1 MGWGEAHQLRSLC
14 DHEDPYPRNMI
25 PSPALHAYVHIH
37 SHRCTHVYTHA
48 HTLIHVHT
56 RTHLHESF
64 WRQNRRILS
73 SELIWTTL
81 AAWGF
86 RLDPKYLPPPK
97 KRKYSLLTINLVNR
111 RKYTIEMCLVKP
123 THNSKT
129 REAEAG
135 DWGQPGQQNNPLIH
149 SDPCNPSTFKANF
162 HYRAISNYLKTDLN
176 FFFLS
181 SQQNGWTLPYKPD
194 ILSVVDMVEENQ
206 AVLLTSRHEQWH
218 THSQKD

>member
-1 MGWGEAHQLRSLC
+1 MHTR
-14 DHEDPYPRNMI
+14 
-25 PSPALHAYVHIH
+25 VHT
-37 SHRCTHVYTHA
+37 CT
-48 HTLIHVHT
+48 HTLIHVHI

-64 WRQNRRILS
+64 WRQNRRILN

-86 RLDPKYLPPPK
+86 RLDPKHLPPPK

-111 RKYTIEMCLVKP
+111 RKHAIEMCLVRP

-135 DWGQPGQQNNPLIH
+135 DWGQPGLQNNPLTH

-162 HYRAISNYLKTDLN
+162 HYRAISNYLKTDLK
-176 FFFLS
+176 FFFSFKSAKWLNAS
-181 SQQNGWTLPYKPD
+181 LQAWHPECSGHGRRKP
-194 ILSVVDMVEENQ
+194 SCP
-206 AVLLTSRHEQWH
+206 LTSRHEQWH